1 MRTNKK
7 YISDFVITKVVC
19 DVLAVDFHDLIK
31 KNAAR
36 PLPDYRTILV
46 LCLKKFGPPFGASTR
61 ISKIL
66 NRDHASILYLF
77 KKGQNLVETDQDFR
91 VKLYECLYK
100 IENLNTMK
108 EKSTIELLN
117 ELQDAQ
123 VITES
128 FKIILFKA
136 IEREKENA
144 VEAALN
150 TPISKRES
158 QI

>member
-1 MRTNKK
+1 
-7 YISDFVITKVVC
+7 
-19 DVLAVDFHDLIK
+19 
-31 KNAAR
+31 
-36 PLPDYRTILV
+36 
-46 LCLKKFGPPFGASTR
+46 
-61 ISKIL
+61 
-66 NRDHASILYLF
+66 
-77 KKGQNLVETDQDFR
+77 
-91 VKLYECLYK
+91 
-100 IENLNTMK
+100 MK